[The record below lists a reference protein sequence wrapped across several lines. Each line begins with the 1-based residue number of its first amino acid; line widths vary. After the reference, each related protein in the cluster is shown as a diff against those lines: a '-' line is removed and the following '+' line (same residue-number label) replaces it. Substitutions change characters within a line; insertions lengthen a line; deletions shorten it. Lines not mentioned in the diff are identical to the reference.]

1 MKYIIQINTGNLKNK
16 LYETQTIID
25 KLEEITSKITISKA
39 IIGWYPDKAQNK
51 DIITYLKSK
60 SIETYFWLP
69 VFAEVTNDIDF
80 DENIKLNIFNE
91 HDDTFTK
98 NDKFNFVCESSM
110 NNINKIISKY
120 LEYTESL
127 DFDGVFLDRCRYQSP
142 KVDKNAIFGCMC
154 DNCKKIYKENNI
166 NIDLLDEH
174 IYEKLIPVDIKNGNY
189 IFTDQNINN
198 LLNIKNK
205 IITDKIAYLYNY
217 FKSKNKKV
225 GLDTFALS
233 LAHFVGQ
240 DLIELSKYSD
250 FIKPM
255 FYLETSAPAGVSYEA
270 EGLNKE
276 SIDKINDLYKS
287 NINTISGTISQIRYL
302 KNYNTNITPGIDV
315 CNIENICKATTSY
328 TLEYVKALQDEGVNE
343 IVLSWNALLI
353 TTELLDKLKDLD

>member
-16 LYETQTIID
+16 LYETHTIID

-69 VFAEVTNDIDF
+69 MFAEITNDIDF

-120 LEYTESL
+120 LEYTDSL

-154 DNCKKIYKENNI
+154 DNCKKIYLENNI
-166 NIDLLDEH
+166 DIDLLDES
-174 IYEKLIPVDIKNGNY
+174 IYEKLIPQELIGGNY
-189 IFTDQNINN
+189 KYSDPNINRLMQVKRN
-198 LLNIKNK
+198 
-205 IITDKIAYLYNY
+205 IITKQISYLYNY
-217 FKSKNKKV
+217 FKSRNKKV

-233 LAHFVGQ
+233 IADFVGQ
-240 DLIELSKYSD
+240 DIIALSKYSD

-255 FYLETSAPAGVSYEA
+255 FYLKTTAPAGVPYEA
-270 EGLNKE
+270 SGLTDEIIN
-276 SIDKINDLYKS
+276 KINELY
-287 NINTISGTISQIRYL
+287 NEDIYTINGTISQIRYL
-302 KNYNTNITPGIDV
+302 KKYNTNITPGIDV
-315 CNIENICKATTSY
+315 NNIEGVCSSTLDY
-328 TLEYVKALQDEGVNE
+328 TLKYIQSLNKSNVEE
-343 IVLSWNALLI
+343 IVLSWNALMI
-353 TTELLDKLKDLD
+353 SSELLDKLKDLK